1 MDDEAV
7 EVPPAVDGAAHDEEA
22 DEEGPDDR
30 FVVQGA
36 MEGPFGDA
44 PVMLHSTIAQ
54 VEAFRL
60 GPVPNPFVGETN
72 DSAAYSMHM

>member
-7 EVPPAVDGAAHDEEA
+7 EVPAAVDGAAHDEEA
-22 DEEGPDDR
+22 DEGPDDR

-44 PVMLHSTIAQ
+44 PVVAN
-54 VEAFRL
+54 
-60 GPVPNPFVGETN
+60 GPAKV
-72 DSAAYSMHM
+72 